1 MGKIDMKKIVRVRK
15 LNDIEEFDWE
25 ITFEDDTKINHKHE
39 HFFDLIEKGLAQLI
53 KPEPKIENNPEHP
66 HFFAK
71 DPEEEALDIKNPQ
84 NKKLIE
90 QFRHDAKTMKV
101 SEFNAKYPSKKIPK

>member
-39 HFFDLIEKGLAQLI
+39 HFFDLIEKGLAQLV
-53 KPEPKIENNPEHP
+53 KPEPKIENNPGHP
-66 HFFAK
+66 HFFPK

-90 QFRHDAKTMKV
+90 EFRHDAKTMKV

>member
-39 HFFDLIEKGLAQLI
+39 HFFDLIEKGLAQLV

-71 DPEEEALDIKNPQ
+71 DPEEEALDINNPR
-84 NKKLIE
+84 NKELIK

-101 SEFNAKYPSKKIPK
+101 SEFNAKYPSKKVPK

>member
-1 MGKIDMKKIVRVRK
+1 MKKIVRVRK
-15 LNDIEEFDWE
+15 LNDIDEFDWE

-39 HFFDLIEKGLAQLI
+39 HFFDLIEKGLAQLV
-53 KPEPKIENNPEHP
+53 KPEPKIENNPGHP
-66 HFFAK
+66 HFFPK

-101 SEFNAKYPSKKIPK
+101 SEFNAKYPSKKVK

>member
-39 HFFDLIEKGLAQLI
+39 HFFDLIEK
-53 KPEPKIENNPEHP
+53 
-66 HFFAK
+66 
-71 DPEEEALDIKNPQ
+71 D
-84 NKKLIE
+84 
-90 QFRHDAKTMKV
+90 
-101 SEFNAKYPSKKIPK
+101 

>member
-66 HFFAK
+66 VVTILCDRGERYFSCFE
-71 DPEEEALDIKNPQ
+71 D
-84 NKKLIE
+84 
-90 QFRHDAKTMKV
+90 
-101 SEFNAKYPSKKIPK
+101 